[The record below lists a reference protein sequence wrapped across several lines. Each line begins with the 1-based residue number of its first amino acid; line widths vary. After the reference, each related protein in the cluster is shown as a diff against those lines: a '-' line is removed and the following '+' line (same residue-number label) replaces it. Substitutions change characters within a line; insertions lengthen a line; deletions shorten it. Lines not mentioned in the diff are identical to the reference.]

1 MVNFLLNGI
10 NNTVTNTVDFART
23 SAATETAIVAP
34 TANLYMTASQWN
46 TLFAYGNNIYR
57 TYSTDLPTL
66 HTNGLNFTTNGNG
79 TAGTIDYV
87 TTDAS
92 DQITDLKFASAG
104 SRYKIGEELTFN
116 MSSQGTSVDN
126 VSSSAYTLV
135 LGDLDLGSLDRTIT
149 DNILVLSGT
158 FAAGQY
164 VTGPNK
170 ADGTYNDQL
179 SYIYTGNSGASAV
192 LASVT
197 ISSNTITAA
206 TWSAA
211 GTGYA
216 VGDVFRITVDGTI
229 FADYTID
236 SGDLSGTAMATL
248 SPATAITKLI
258 TMTQSGGSGA
268 VVNRVTV
275 NSVNH
280 ITDFEFSE
288 VGSGFSAADQL
299 EFTVNGT
306 RFNVWSISNPYLTGS
321 LKTTAALTGKTIG
334 FVNGTA
340 AGDYVND
347 LITVAVVG
355 GSGTGIIVDTLTVNG
370 SNEIT
375 AMTFAGRGYGY
386 GAGDT
391 FAFTSVDANGTSRV
405 SAAYTLLAADLNTDG
420 SVKDITGKTITKA
433 SGDAYHG
440 ASIRINK
447 RTLATVELSTPAG
460 TALREPEEFEQTIAD
475 DAIRHFMFGITGNYN
490 QQGTFSNLET
500 INNTIDDLLTGTGGS
515 TLDALL
521 KASIL
526 AANSDT
532 DANTDIGNLSR
543 QLLLQVSSGESSRL
557 TNNAF
562 GQYHSDNIL
571 SNLVGVLTGITS
583 TTGTY
588 TTADGIAA
596 TFANGSAASTGTNAE
611 LESITVR
618 DDKVVGVKFSK
629 PGKDYLTGNTLT
641 LSSTGLD
648 PVAYAGTVSAL
659 TNGAAATYTDV
670 ALTDGTT
677 SGTGAKAT
685 IVVENANTI
694 TSITITTPGSGYANG
709 DTVTLAAGTLGG
721 SSDVVTLTLAT
732 SDLLSFSTTYA
743 LVAGDLDADGGFSNN
758 LYNFTFE
765 ANDTLTFQI
774 TVAPKADATNA
785 GQTSINYAAKITMI

>member
-10 NNTVTNTVDFART
+10 NNTVTNTVNFART

-34 TANLYMTASQWN
+34 TANLYMHASQWN
-46 TLFAYGNNIYR
+46 TLFAHGNNIYR

-79 TAGTIDYV
+79 TAGAIDYV
-87 TTDAS
+87 TTNAS

-126 VSSSAYTLV
+126 VSATAYALIA
-135 LGDLDLGSLDRTIT
+135 GDLDLGSLDRTIT
-149 DNILVLSGT
+149 NDIAATGT

-179 SYIYTGNSGASAV
+179 SYTYTGKTGASAV

-206 TWSAA
+206 TWSADGA
-211 GTGYA
+211 GYST
-216 VGDVFRITVDGTI
+216 GDVFRIEVDGTI

-236 SGDLSGTAMATL
+236 SGDLTGTAMATL
-248 SPATAITKLI
+248 SPATAIKKLI
-258 TMTQSGGSGA
+258 TMAITGGGSGA
-268 VVNRVTV
+268 VVNRITV
-275 NSVNH
+275 DSFNK

-288 VGSGFSAADQL
+288 VGSGFSATSGLA
-299 EFTVNGT
+299 FTINGT
-306 RFNVWSISNPYLTGS
+306 LFPTWSISNTYLTGS
-321 LKTTAALTGKTIG
+321 LKTTALVSKAIDFINSTG
-334 FVNGTA
+334 
-340 AGDYVND
+340 AGDYAND
-347 LITVAVVG
+347 VITIAVAG
-355 GSGTGIIVDTLTVNG
+355 GSGVGVIVDTLTVNA
-370 SNEIT
+370 SHQIT

-391 FAFTSVDANGTSRV
+391 FTFTSVDANGTSRA
-405 SAAYTLLAADLNTDG
+405 STAYTLLAADLNTDG
-420 SVKDITGKTITKA
+420 SVKNITGKTIA
-433 SGDAYHG
+433 QDSGDAYHS

-460 TALREPEEFEQTIAD
+460 TALREPEEVEQTIAD

-500 INNTIDDLLTGTGGS
+500 INKTIDDLLTGTGGL

-526 AANSDT
+526 TANSDT
-532 DANTDIGNLSR
+532 DAETDIGNLSR
-543 QLLLQVSSGESSRL
+543 QLLLQVSSGEPSRL

-571 SNLVGVLTGITS
+571 SNFVGVLTGIIS

-588 TTADGIAA
+588 TTAADGIAA
-596 TFANGSAASTGTNAE
+596 TTNASGTGEE

-629 PGKDYLTGNTLT
+629 PGSGHVAGDVITLTG
-641 LSSTGLD
+641 TGLK
-648 PVAYAGTVSAL
+648 ATTYAGTVSGL
-659 TNGAAATYTDV
+659 IDGSIGTYTDV
-670 ALTDGTT
+670 ALTGGSTPGTL
-677 SGTGAKAT
+677 AKAT
-685 IVVENANTI
+685 VVVTGATSI
-694 TSITITTPGSGYANG
+694 GSITITTPGSGYG
-709 DTVTLAAGTLGG
+709 DGETVTLAAGTLGG
-721 SSDVVTLTLAT
+721 SSQVVTLTLAT
-732 SDLLSFSTTYA
+732 ADIGTVTFSTTYA

-758 LYNFTFE
+758 IYNFTFE

-774 TVAPKADATNA
+774 TVAPKATATNS